1 MGARESDVVA
11 EAKEPA
17 GEKST
22 RRLRT
27 GNWMMARAAVGSEAM
42 ERGAAARVMGSGEA
56 ATKAEVAAASAG
68 WKAETRWAHPK
79 ASEAAAQG

>member
-11 EAKEPA
+11 EATEPA

-27 GNWMMARAAVGSEAM
+27 GNWMARAAVGSEAM
-42 ERGAAARVMGSGEA
+42 DWEAAARVMGSGEA
-56 ATKAEVAAASAG
+56 AKKAEVAAASAG

-79 ASEAAAQG
+79 ASEAVAQG